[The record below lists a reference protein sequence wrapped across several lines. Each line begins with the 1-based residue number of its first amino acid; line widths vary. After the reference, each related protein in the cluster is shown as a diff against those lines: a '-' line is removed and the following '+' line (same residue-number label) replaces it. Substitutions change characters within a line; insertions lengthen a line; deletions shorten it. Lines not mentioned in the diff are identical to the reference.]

1 MIVLPARLL
10 VAFGTFIAA
19 SSALS
24 QTAAAQSMPP
34 ADPFYKGKAMIITS
48 PSAVG
53 SSYDL
58 YGRMLARHMPKH
70 VAGAPNMTVQNMP
83 GGGGIRQTNHLFNA
97 AEKDG
102 SVFGV
107 MNQTVSLEQALGE
120 GAQYDIGKFSWI
132 GRLKAS
138 TGLVMLYH
146 TSQAKSLED
155 MKTIET
161 VFGSN
166 GKASQA
172 TMIPTLM
179 RTVLG
184 YKTKVILGYPGAADI
199 FLAMERGE
207 VQGRTGA
214 IETVT
219 TSRPQW
225 LENKHVFFVTELS
238 MEKEPSVPGIKLM
251 RDLTDDPEKREIL
264 DYVGAYTVFGAT
276 FAAPPGIP
284 ANRLEILRRA
294 FDATMKDKEFLDE
307 IERNKIGYAPETG
320 EYVQKVAE
328 TFSAA
333 SPDLVEK
340 VKKALEY

>member
-1 MIVLPARLL
+1 MTIHRSLL
-10 VAFGTFIAA
+10 AAA
-19 SSALS
+19 SLLAFAASPAL
-24 QTAAAQSMPP
+24 AQSQPP
-34 ADPFYKGKAMIITS
+34 ADPFYKGKAMVITS

-70 VAGAPNMTVQNMP
+70 IAGAPSMTVQNMP
-83 GGGGIRQTNHLFNA
+83 GGGGIVQTNHLYNVA
-97 AEKDG
+97 PKDG
-102 SVFGV
+102 SLFGV

-120 GAQYDIGKFSWI
+120 GAKYDIANFGWI

-146 TSQAKSLED
+146 TSPAKSLED
-155 MKTIET
+155 MKTVET
-161 VFGSN
+161 LFGSN

-172 TMIPTLM
+172 TMIPTML

-184 YKTKVILGYPGAADI
+184 YKTRVVLGYPGAADI

-207 VQGRTGA
+207 VHGRTGA

-225 LENKHVFFVTELS
+225 LENKHVLFVTELS

-251 RDLTDDPEKREIL
+251 RDLTDDPEKKAIL

-276 FAAPPGIP
+276 FAAPPNVP

-294 FDATMKDKEFLDE
+294 FDATMKDKDFLEE
-307 IERNKIGYAPETG
+307 IERNKIGFAPETG
-320 EYVQKVAE
+320 EYVQKVAQD
-328 TFSAA
+328 FSSAPA
-333 SPDLVEK
+333 ELVEK